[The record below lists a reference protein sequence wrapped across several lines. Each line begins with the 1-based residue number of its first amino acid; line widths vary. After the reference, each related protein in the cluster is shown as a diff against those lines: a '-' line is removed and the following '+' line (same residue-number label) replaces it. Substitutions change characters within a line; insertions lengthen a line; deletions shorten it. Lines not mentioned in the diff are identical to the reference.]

1 MPRSRGRHRK
11 PSNAG
16 KNIAKTA
23 IAGAVM
29 GVPLA
34 TAGQAHAAPDEVWDR
49 VAKCESGNNWAI
61 NTGNGFQGG
70 LQFTPSTWRSFG
82 GTQYAASAHKATRE
96 QQIAVAEKVLA
107 GQGWGAWPVC
117 SRKAGATG
125 SKPTPR
131 VITVKAPAKKTEKA
145 TKPAPDSGRGKH
157 ALAPG
162 TPAVPLPAPVP
173 PPVVPEAGRL
183 APLQA
188 ATGATALTAMPLG
201 SQPASGNP
209 ATPAPAQAPA
219 EAPGTALA
227 AGTPKPAATP
237 APAATPTPPAEQAAP
252 TPEKSTEPL
261 LTALAAPPPSAA
273 APAPAEPAPG
283 TAPAP
288 AAAPAAP
295 VEEAAKPPAVLA
307 APEKPATGPTPAAVT
322 VPAPGAK
329 APEAPAPTA
338 PRTYQVRPGDTLS
351 GIATAQGVA
360 GGWQAIY
367 QANRGSVGD
376 ANLIRPGQQLNLA
389 AAP

>member
-173 PPVVPEAGRL
+173 APVVPEAGRL

-188 ATGATALTAMPLG
+188 ATGPTALTAMPLG
-201 SQPASGNP
+201 SQPASGSST
-209 ATPAPAQAPA
+209 TPAPAPT

-227 AGTPKPAATP
+227 AATP
-237 APAATPTPPAEQAAP
+237 APEKPAPAPAEKP
-252 TPEKSTEPL
+252 TEPL

-273 APAPAEPAPG
+273 APAPAEAAAPAPG

-295 VEEAAKPPAVLA
+295 AEEAAKPPAVLA

-322 VPAPGAK
+322 VPTPGAK
-329 APEAPAPTA
+329 EAPAPTG

-351 GIATAQGVA
+351 GIATAQGVS

-389 AAP
+389 P